1 MNQQQF
7 FETVIQALEKLE
19 IPYMVAGSVAAV
31 VYGEPRMT
39 NDMDVVVDLHA
50 ESVTPLADSFPAP
63 EFYFPPRVAV
73 LEEIR
78 RRGQLNILHV
88 ASGSKVDLIL
98 RKDTEHG
105 ITEFP
110 RRQLQPMTPALSAQ
124 FASPEDVIVAKL
136 VFYSK
141 GRSEKHLE
149 DVAGVLRV
157 QGNALDRAYL
167 DRWIGKLELDECWQ
181 AALSRVGGDPCR

>member
-7 FETVIQALEKLE
+7 FEKVIQALETLE
-19 IPYMVAGSVAAV
+19 IPYMVAESVAAV

-39 NDMDVVVDLHA
+39 NDMDVVVDLGA
-50 ESVTPLADSFPAP
+50 DSVSPLARSFPAP
-63 EFYFPPRVAV
+63 EFYFPPTPSV

-78 RRGQLNILHV
+78 RRGQLNILHL
-88 ASGSKVDLIL
+88 ASGSKVDFIL

-110 RRQLQPMTPALSAQ
+110 RRQQQPMAPDMSAH

-136 VFYSK
+136 VFYPK
-141 GRSEKHLE
+141 GKSEKHLT
-149 DVAGVLRV
+149 DVAGILRI
-157 QGNALDRAYL
+157 QGDALDRIYL
-167 DRWIGKLELDECWQ
+167 ERCIEKLGLDEVWQ
-181 AALSRVGGDPCR
+181 AALSRVCIQ